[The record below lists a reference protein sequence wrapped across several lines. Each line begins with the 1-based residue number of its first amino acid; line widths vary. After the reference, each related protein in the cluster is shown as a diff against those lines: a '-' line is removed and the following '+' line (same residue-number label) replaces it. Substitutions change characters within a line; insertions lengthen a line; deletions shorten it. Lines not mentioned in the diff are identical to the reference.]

1 MQTTAGRHYNLLKET
16 QGKDPPEGADSHSVR
31 STGIGAE
38 TKMLTMFLTVSVLF
52 GHQVAAR
59 EKVEVVDNFCE
70 EIDCSEPE
78 TAILENGYE
87 EVTFNPTPWLETAVD
102 GKNLNDAVKAGLDRL
117 FKYSH
122 FNNDEETI
130 VPLTPPWGVI
140 GCIEDGKI
148 QNNFKVFVIL
158 PPHAKEAPKPTDTLV
173 QIGQKISAPLYLM
186 AFDESDGS
194 NLSSEKYEGR
204 VFQLMKALEA
214 DNRPFDKTFFYIG
227 WFNGHGLMEVAFQK
241 KI

>member
-1 MQTTAGRHYNLLKET
+1 
-16 QGKDPPEGADSHSVR
+16 
-31 STGIGAE
+31 
-38 TKMLTMFLTVSVLF
+38 MLTLFLTVSVLF

-59 EKVEVVDNFCE
+59 KKVEEVDNFCE
-70 EIDCSEPE
+70 ELDCLLPE

-117 FKYSH
+117 FNYSQ

-140 GCIEDGKI
+140 GYIEDGKI

-158 PPHAKEAPKPTDTLV
+158 PPHAKKAPKPTDTLV
-173 QIGQKISAPLYLM
+173 QIGQKISAPFYLM

-194 NLSSEKYEGR
+194 NLSSEQYEGR